1 MFKELKKK
9 DVNWKNKKILA
20 QFICVLTIYWP
31 NGKFINSIGKIK
43 GYILNKIPLLSK
55 LNFNLVAG
63 AKLAASEDFK
73 PYNEFSLGLD
83 NIGFG
88 KYRFLRVDY
97 VRSYQSGFLN
107 DAVMF
112 GISF

>member
-1 MFKELKKK
+1 L
-9 DVNWKNKKILA
+9 
-20 QFICVLTIYWP
+20 
-31 NGKFINSIGKIK
+31 
-43 GYILNKIPLLSK
+43 LNK

-63 AKLAASEDFK
+63 AKLISTEAYK
-73 PYNEFSLGLD
+73 PYTEFSFGLD

-112 GISF
+112 GISL